1 MVLYTLNQGDYD
13 LPALNALTK
22 NINYL
27 SNVVKRNENR
37 VSSFSFLDVSVAIFR
52 LYFKASTG

>member
-1 MVLYTLNQGDYD
+1 MVLYALNQGDYD

-37 VSSFSFLDVSVAIFR
+37 V
-52 LYFKASTG
+52 